1 MVSVLKEDKQI
12 QRHKKE
18 GHVKMETEMG
28 KTQLQAKECL
38 VAGNHMVERK
48 RVFSYSIFKGNPG
61 GHSLK
66 IRDFF
71 YVLSHLLYGN
81 LLWDPKGKNINIK
94 IKR

>member
-12 QRHKKE
+12 QRHRKE

-28 KTQLQAKECL
+28 KTQLQTKEW
-38 VAGNHMVERK
+38 VAGNRMVERK

-61 GHSLK
+61 GHPLK

-71 YVLSHLLYGN
+71 LCFKPSS
-81 LLWDPKGKNINIK
+81 LWQFIMGP
-94 IKR
+94 

>member
-12 QRHKKE
+12 QRHRKE

-28 KTQLQAKECL
+28 KTQLQTKECL
-38 VAGNHMVERK
+38 VAGNRMVERK

-61 GHSLK
+61 GHPLK
-66 IRDFF
+66 IRDFFF

-81 LLWDPKGKNINIK
+81 LLWDPKGENKL
-94 IKR
+94 

>member
-12 QRHKKE
+12 QRHRKE

-38 VAGNHMVERK
+38 VAGNRMVERK
-48 RVFSYSIFKGNPG
+48 IVFSYSIFKGNPG

-71 YVLSHLLYGN
+71 FMF
-81 LLWDPKGKNINIK
+81 
-94 IKR
+94 